1 MRALF
6 VLVESLVAR
15 FRYLDETI
23 AIVLGL
29 VGVKLLIEDLVEI
42 GPVLSLAI
50 VAVAFTIGIV
60 LSVIADRRDPQ
71 ADRKRE
77 DRVRE
82 MKEGAEEP
90 AHAK

>member
-1 MRALF
+1 
-6 VLVESLVAR
+6 
-15 FRYLDETI
+15 
-23 AIVLGL
+23 
-29 VGVKLLIEDLVEI
+29 
-42 GPVLSLAI
+42 VLSLAI

-77 DRVRE
+77 ERVRE